1 MDRRL
6 RHAGFGILAA
16 LLLVGARPAN
26 AGPASQTP
34 PRQPAGQAAQNVSV
48 DCDIFADG
56 VHEVPILVVTGP
68 APGAILSPDNVDVQG
83 AAVDCHVDIG
93 AGINRVSVFLG
104 RREAGGIFIGDATLR
119 APTPISILPADQYGP
134 GSGFVLR
141 GQAPLKP
148 GVVNELYVY
157 ARSELT
163 NIETAVML
171 PVVGAGMVPAPAT
184 PPPPAPP
191 ASNRPPAPAPTP
203 EPTPAAQEPE
213 SVPEEVLS
221 GEPSPEELAPV
232 EEPPPDE

>member
-1 MDRRL
+1 MNQLL
-6 RHAGFGILAA
+6 RCAGLGIAA
-16 LLLVGARPAN
+16 GVLLVGARPAN
-26 AGPASQTP
+26 AGPAYQTP

-68 APGAILSPDNVDVQG
+68 APGATLSQDSVVVQG

-104 RREAGGIFIGDATLR
+104 RREAGGIFLGDATLK
-119 APTPISILPADQYGP
+119 APTPIPILPADQYAA

-148 GVVNELYVY
+148 GAVNELYIY

-171 PVVGAGMVPAPAT
+171 PVVGAGVSPAPT
-184 PPPPAPP
+184 PPAG
-191 ASNRPPAPAPTP
+191 NRPPAPTPAP
-203 EPTPAAQEPE
+203 EPMPAAQEPE
-213 SVPEEVLS
+213 SVPEEIPPE
-221 GEPSPEELAPV
+221 EPLPEELAPV

>member
-1 MDRRL
+1 MDRLFRL
-6 RHAGFGILAA
+6 GGFGIAA
-16 LLLVGARPAN
+16 AVLLVGARPAN
-26 AGPASQTP
+26 AGPAFQTRE
-34 PRQPAGQAAQNVSV
+34 RQPAGQAAQNVSV

-68 APGAILSPDNVDVQG
+68 EPGAILSPDNVVVQG

-104 RREAGGIFIGDATLR
+104 RRDAGGIFLGDAALR
-119 APTPISILPADQYGP
+119 APAPIPILPADQYAP

-148 GVVNELYVY
+148 GVVNELYIY

-171 PVVGAGMVPAPAT
+171 PVVGAGMGPAPT
-184 PPPPAPP
+184 PPPPP
-191 ASNRPPAPAPTP
+191 ASNRPPAPTPAP
-203 EPTPAAQEPE
+203 EPTAAAQEPE
-213 SVPEEVLS
+213 SVPEEVPPD
-221 GEPSPEELAPV
+221 EPLPEELPPV
-232 EEPPPDE
+232 EEPPPDG

>member
-1 MDRRL
+1 
-6 RHAGFGILAA
+6 
-16 LLLVGARPAN
+16 
-26 AGPASQTP
+26 
-34 PRQPAGQAAQNVSV
+34 VSI

-68 APGAILSPDNVDVQG
+68 APGAILSPDNVVVQG

-104 RREAGGIFIGDATLR
+104 RREAGGIFVGDATLR
-119 APTPISILPADQYGP
+119 APTPISILPADQYAP
-134 GSGFVLR
+134 GSGFLLK

-148 GVVNELYVY
+148 GAVNELYIY

-171 PVVGAGMVPAPAT
+171 PVVGAGMVPTPT
-184 PPPPAPP
+184 PPPAPTAPP

-203 EPTPAAQEPE
+203 AAQEPE
-213 SVPEEVLS
+213 SVPDEVSPEEPL
-221 GEPSPEELAPV
+221 PEELAPV
-232 EEPPPDE
+232 EEPLPEE